1 MAWLLPFLERTRLSF
16 RAKDMIPLRPFV
28 TSRFLYAVLLL
39 VGVSLHAY
47 PAERP
52 NVLFIIS
59 DDQQHDTIH
68 ALGNA
73 DIQTP
78 HIDSLV
84 RRGVA
89 FTNAYIMGASS
100 PGVCSPSRACLLTGR
115 SLWNIENQDIWGYE
129 ISEKFKTLPEVF
141 RENGYITFATGKNH
155 PGRSGQ
161 FHRAYTEGDKL
172 LFSGTS
178 NSKFR
183 QFLYPFSPEGNYDKK
198 SRVQFKGTHSTK
210 VYGDACIDFI
220 KRQASRP
227 EPFYAYL
234 AFQAPHDPRESPEE
248 FRARYKNE
256 EMKLPK
262 NFMPKHPFDSG
273 TDRDWDEKRVKW
285 PRTDDDIKKHIADYY
300 ALITTMDAQIGKVI
314 EALKETNQFEN
325 TIIVFASDNGLALGR
340 HGLVGKQ
347 NIYEHSVR
355 VPLIISGPGIP
366 RGEEGEV
373 RDHLCYLP
381 DINPT
386 LCELIGL
393 PIPDTVQHKS
403 LMPVIRDAKAPH
415 RDHLYFAY
423 MNWQRAVR
431 DDRYKLIEYCV
442 EEERQTQLF
451 DLKNDPHELNNL
463 AGNPDYQDQL
473 QSLREWLKK
482 ERVRLNDGNTPY
494 EFADNQ
500 GKYFWSRYDA
510 ASK

>member
-1 MAWLLPFLERTRLSF
+1 MDIFFRFGVFLIFTGLMFAAPE
-16 RAKDMIPLRPFV
+16 K
-28 TSRFLYAVLLL
+28 
-39 VGVSLHAY
+39 
-47 PAERP
+47 RP
-52 NVLFIIS
+52 NVLFILS
-59 DDQQHDTIH
+59 DDQQHDTIG
-68 ALGNA
+68 ALGNP

-78 HIDSLV
+78 HIDSLAKS
-84 RRGVA
+84 GVA
-89 FTNAYIMGASS
+89 FTNAYIMGGSS
-100 PGVCSPSRACLLTGR
+100 PGVCSPARACLLTGR
-115 SLWNIENQDIWGYE
+115 TLWDIENQDIWGYE
-129 ISEKFKTLPEVF
+129 MSEKFKTLPEVF

-155 PGRSGQ
+155 PGRTGQ

-172 LFSGTS
+172 LFSGTN

-183 QFLYPFSPEGNYDKK
+183 QFLYPFSPEGNYNKK

-210 VYGDACIDFI
+210 TYGDACIDFV
-220 KRQASRP
+220 KRQESRA

-234 AFQAPHDPRESPEE
+234 AFQAPHDPRQSPEE
-248 FRARYKNE
+248 FRSRYQDE

-273 TDRDWDEKRVKW
+273 ADRDWDEKRVKW
-285 PRTDDDIKKHIADYY
+285 PRTEENIKKHIADYY

-314 EALKETNQFEN
+314 DVLKETNQFEN

-366 RGEEGEV
+366 EGER
-373 RDHLCYLP
+373 RDQLCYLP

-393 PIPDTVQHKS
+393 PIPETVQHKS
-403 LMPVIRDAKAPH
+403 LMPLLRDPETSH
-415 RDHLYFAY
+415 RGHLYFAY
-423 MNWQRAVR
+423 MNWQRSVR
-431 DDRYKLIEYCV
+431 NDRFKLIEYCV
-442 EEERQTQLF
+442 DDTRHTQLF

-463 AGNPDYQDQL
+463 ADDPKYKDQL
-473 QSLREWLKK
+473 QTLRELLKK

-494 EFADNQ
+494 EFADEQ
-500 GKYFWSRYDA
+500 GKYFWSRYQN
-510 ASK
+510 